1 MNPVRP
7 ESLTT
12 RRRIR
17 RECARSA
24 AGQGFTLIEMLVVVA
39 IIGITL
45 AMIRLGGGVLDRVT
59 GNASGPDEVRMTLQ
73 RLVRSVAAASERAM
87 VRGRPIAL
95 DLSTGR
101 YRFVALDVAGRWV
114 AIENDPVFAERSLP
128 RDWRWVA
135 VRRDGEA
142 VEAPFRLLFGNEPVR
157 FTIQIATQ
165 GGQFVVRGNS
175 LGAVDW
181 VAQ

>member
-1 MNPVRP
+1 MRQ

-12 RRRIR
+12 QRSVRRKF
-17 RECARSA
+17 ARSA
-24 AGQGFTLIEMLVVVA
+24 AGQGFTLIEMLIVVA

-59 GNASGPDEVRMTLQ
+59 GNASGPDEVRTALQ
-73 RLVRSVAAASERAM
+73 RLVRSVAGASERAM
-87 VRGRPIAL
+87 IRGRPIAL

-101 YRFVALDVAGRWV
+101 YRFVALDVAGRWI
-114 AIENDPVFAERSLP
+114 AIDNDPVFAERPLP
-128 RDWRWVA
+128 RNWRWVA
-135 VRRDGEA
+135 VHRDGDAME
-142 VEAPFRLLFGNEPVR
+142 VPYRLLFGNEPVR
-157 FTIQIATQ
+157 FTIQIATHD
-165 GGQFVVRGNS
+165 GNFVIRGNS

>member
-1 MNPVRP
+1 MNPVCQ

-12 RRRIR
+12 QRSVRRK
-17 RECARSA
+17 CARSA
-24 AGQGFTLIEMLVVVA
+24 PGQGFTLIEMLIVVA

-59 GNASGPDEVRMTLQ
+59 GNASGPDEVRTALQ
-73 RLVRSVAAASERAM
+73 RLVRSVAGASERAM
-87 VRGRPIAL
+87 IRGRPIAL

-114 AIENDPVFAERSLP
+114 AIDNDPVFAERPLP
-128 RDWRWVA
+128 RNWRWVA
-135 VRRDGEA
+135 VHRDGNAME
-142 VEAPFRLLFGNEPVR
+142 PPYRLLFGNEPVR
-157 FTIQIATQ
+157 FTIQIATHDAN
-165 GGQFVVRGNS
+165 FVIRGNS

>member
-7 ESLTT
+7 ESPTT
-12 RRRIR
+12 QRRSCRK
-17 RECARSA
+17 CTRSA
-24 AGQGFTLIEMLVVVA
+24 AGQGFTLIEMLIVVA

-73 RLVRSVAAASERAM
+73 RLVRSVAGASERAM
-87 VRGRPIAL
+87 IRGRPIAL

-114 AIENDPVFAERSLP
+114 AIDNDPVFAERSLP

-135 VRRDGEA
+135 VRRDGEP
-142 VEAPFRLLFGNEPVR
+142 VEAPYRLLFGNEPVR
-157 FTIQIATQ
+157 FTIQIATH

-181 VAQ
+181 TAQ

>member
-1 MNPVRP
+1 LKPVRQ

-12 RRRIR
+12 QRSVRRK
-17 RECARSA
+17 CAGSA
-24 AGQGFTLIEMLVVVA
+24 TGQGFTLIEMLIVVA

-45 AMIRLGGGVLDRVT
+45 VMIRLGGGVLDRVT
-59 GNASGPDEVRMTLQ
+59 GNASGPDEVRTALQ
-73 RLVRSVAAASERAM
+73 RLVRSVAGASERAM
-87 VRGRPIAL
+87 IRGRPIAL

-114 AIENDPVFAERSLP
+114 AIDNDPVFAERPLP
-128 RDWRWVA
+128 GNWRWVA
-135 VRRDGEA
+135 VHRDGDAME
-142 VEAPFRLLFGNEPVR
+142 VPFRLLFGNEPVR
-157 FTIQIATQ
+157 FTIQIATHD
-165 GGQFVVRGNS
+165 GNFVIRGNS

>member
-12 RRRIR
+12 QRSVRRK
-17 RECARSA
+17 CARSA
-24 AGQGFTLIEMLVVVA
+24 PGQGFTLIEMLIVVA

-59 GNASGPDEVRMTLQ
+59 GNASGPDEVRTALQ
-73 RLVRSVAAASERAM
+73 RLVRSVAGASERAM
-87 VRGRPIAL
+87 IRGRPIAL

-114 AIENDPVFAERSLP
+114 VIDNDPVFAERPLP
-128 RDWRWVA
+128 RNWRWVA
-135 VRRDGEA
+135 VHRDGNAME
-142 VEAPFRLLFGNEPVR
+142 PPYRLLFGNEPVR
-157 FTIQIATQ
+157 FTI
-165 GGQFVVRGNS
+165 
-175 LGAVDW
+175 
-181 VAQ
+181 

>member
-1 MNPVRP
+1 MNPVRQK
-7 ESLTT
+7 SLTT
-12 RRRIR
+12 QRSVRRK
-17 RECARSA
+17 CARSA
-24 AGQGFTLIEMLVVVA
+24 PGQGFTLIEMLIVVA

-59 GNASGPDEVRMTLQ
+59 GNASGPDEVRTALQ
-73 RLVRSVAAASERAM
+73 RLVRSVAGASERAM
-87 VRGRPIAL
+87 IRGRPIAL

-114 AIENDPVFAERSLP
+114 AIDNDPVFAERPLP
-128 RDWRWVA
+128 RNWRWVA
-135 VRRDGEA
+135 VHRDGNAME
-142 VEAPFRLLFGNEPVR
+142 PPYRLLFGNEPVR
-157 FTIQIATQ
+157 FTIQIATHDAN
-165 GGQFVVRGNS
+165 FVIRGNS